1 MYVSHREILSQLLT
15 LAYDLLS
22 VKDQSG
28 SEYTLGEL
36 HAILMKL
43 QHDTNSSYK
52 CLFRET

>member
-43 QHDTNSSYK
+43 LHDTNSSYE